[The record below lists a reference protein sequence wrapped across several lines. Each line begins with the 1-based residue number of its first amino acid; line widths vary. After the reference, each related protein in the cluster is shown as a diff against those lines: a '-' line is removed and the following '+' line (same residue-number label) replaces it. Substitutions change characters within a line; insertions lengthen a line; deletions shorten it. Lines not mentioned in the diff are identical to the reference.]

1 MENLSLYIESLIF
14 ASSKPLHI
22 NDINQTL
29 AIHFDTVIK
38 EEDLLKSIE
47 NLKEKYKD
55 PQYSFE
61 IVEIAD
67 GFQFMSKGAYY
78 PVIGQY
84 LKLES
89 KKKLSRS
96 ALETLA
102 IISYKQPMTR
112 SQIEAIRGVN
122 CDYAVQ
128 KLLDKELVVMVG
140 RAEGPG
146 RPLLYGTTE
155 KFMDHFGLKNLKE
168 LPQLKEFEMEEN
180 SIGGD
185 DFMGDDGENL
195 AVNDEGQIEVV
206 NEDETSTV
214 IHDEDQVGAETTEVV
229 IENEERDGV
238 SSEAFKTEEE

>member
-14 ASSKPLHI
+14 TSSKPLHI
-22 NDINQTL
+22 NDISQTL
-29 AIHFDTVIK
+29 SVHFDTKIK
-38 EEDLLKSIE
+38 EEDLLKSLE
-47 NLKEKYKD
+47 GLKEKYKD
-55 PQYSFE
+55 PKYSFE
-61 IVEIAD
+61 IIEIAN
-67 GFQFMSKGAYY
+67 GFQFMTKGAYY
-78 PVIGQY
+78 PVVGQF

-128 KLLDKELVVMVG
+128 KLLDKELIVMTG

-155 KFMDHFGLKNLKE
+155 KFMNHFGLKNLKE
-168 LPQLKEFEMEEN
+168 LPQLKEFELEEN
-180 SIGGD
+180 SIGD
-185 DFMGDDGENL
+185 EDSNLNSEKDQNL
-195 AVNDEGQIEVV
+195 AVNGEGHIEV
-206 NEDETSTV
+206 
-214 IHDEDQVGAETTEVV
+214 IK
-229 IENEERDGV
+229 ENEAVSQDEIQSTDESTQAENNIEHGKSP
-238 SSEAFKTEEE
+238 SSEEE